1 MDGYTIVKFVHVL
14 SAIIAVG
21 FNASYGLWLGR
32 AANDERVLPFVFST
46 LHLVDN
52 VSNAFYGL
60 LLVTGRHDRAIADNE
75 VKALLCHPG
84 ILARRCGRASRP
96 GAAAQG
102 RSTDR

>member
-1 MDGYTIVKFVHVL
+1 MGVDPAGDHQQAAGVDLPGAGHGAAELGDPAAGDAHV
-14 SAIIAVG
+14 
-21 FNASYGLWLGR
+21 
-32 AANDERVLPFVFST
+32 
-46 LHLVDN
+46 
-52 VSNAFYGL
+52 GL